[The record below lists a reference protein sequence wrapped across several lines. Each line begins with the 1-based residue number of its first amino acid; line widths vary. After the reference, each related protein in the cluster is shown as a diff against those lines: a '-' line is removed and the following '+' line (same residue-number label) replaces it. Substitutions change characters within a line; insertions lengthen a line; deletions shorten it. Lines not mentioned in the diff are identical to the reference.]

1 MSMQNEQ
8 NESFTTN
15 ATLELENNR
24 DVNRKKAFSFVVEG
38 DKKPEKKYK
47 LKDSKS
53 PKEII
58 ENFFRPNSSYAQGKE
73 IKILNYSF
81 ETGGE
86 KFNEAGDC
94 SFIEAYRIAYLH
106 HFPIVINPNIFWL
119 MILQGFSKHMEINN
133 NSERNRYKF
142 VNFEDKENI
151 VIKSNLD
158 IFRASDDQWQLI
170 IDNLINETSKKIMIN
185 EDILNILKEKFSE
198 STREEEIANNV
209 TFLSLFKKYFV
220 YSMDGTCGI
229 SKVTIEGTIEDWDLL
244 LKKIIEIGNLDEEIV
259 FWTDEIKK
267 IVQKIINTLET
278 RNPDLD
284 FFKGIV
290 NNTDRST
297 ECKPNLINGWII
309 KFIPYDIDNNKCDFN
324 SPEFNGLTIDKIPS
338 QIVILPFNC
347 IYISQKYEL
356 EFYSGLFG
364 VSQDEKTLEI
374 RPIIG
379 YAIVEVKKKKPNEID
394 PNERIRQLEQEVQ
407 RLRLRERLNP
417 FPNENMMNFQN
428 LLNII
433 GGRNS
438 I

>member
-1 MSMQNEQ
+1 MAED
-8 NESFTTN
+8 SFTTN
-15 ATLELENNR
+15 ATNNR
-24 DVNRKKAFSFVVEG
+24 DMNREGAFSFIVEK
-38 DKKPEKKYK
+38 DKKPELKYK

-81 ETGGE
+81 ETGQE

-119 MILQGFSKHMEINN
+119 MILQGFSKHMEIND

-142 VNFEDKENI
+142 VNFEGKENI

-158 IFRASDDQWQLI
+158 IFRASDDQWQLM
-170 IDNLINETSKKIMIN
+170 IDSLLKETSKKTVIN
-185 EDILNILKEKFSE
+185 KDIFGILNEKFST

-229 SKVTIEGTIEDWDLL
+229 SKVTIEGTIEDWELL
-244 LKKIIEIGNLDEEIV
+244 LKKIIEIGNLDEQII

-278 RNPDLD
+278 RKPDFD
-284 FFKGIV
+284 FFKSIV
-290 NNTDRST
+290 NNKDRIT
-297 ECKPNLINGWII
+297 ECKPDLINGWII
-309 KFIPYDIDNNKCDFN
+309 KFIPYDKDNNKCDFN
-324 SPEFNGLTIDKIPS
+324 SPKFNGLTIEQIPS
-338 QIVILPFNC
+338 EIVILPFNF
-347 IYISQKYEL
+347 ISLSQKYEL
-356 EFYSGLFG
+356 EIYTGFFG

-374 RPIIG
+374 RPNIG
-379 YAIVEVKKKKPNEID
+379 YAIVEVNKKKTDEID
-394 PNERIRQLEQEVQ
+394 PNEKIRQLEQVIQ
-407 RLRLRERLNP
+407 RLRFMKVNS
-417 FPNENMMNFQN
+417 FPNVNMINFQN
-428 LLNII
+428 N
-433 GGRNS
+433 NY
-438 I
+438 